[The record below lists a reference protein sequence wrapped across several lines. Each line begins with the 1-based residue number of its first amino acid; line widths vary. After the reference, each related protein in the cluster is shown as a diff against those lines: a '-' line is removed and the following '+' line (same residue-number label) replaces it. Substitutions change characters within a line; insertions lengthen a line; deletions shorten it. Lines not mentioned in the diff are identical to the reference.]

1 MSTETLSTLAV
12 GLALLAFGW
21 RVYTS
26 LRRDNETLRRD
37 IDGLRL
43 DTVDTKER
51 LARVEATLELL
62 VKGLHIE
69 IRSSGYQRWYSREE
83 MIVGK

>member
-37 IDGLRL
+37 IDSLR
-43 DTVDTKER
+43 VETKER

-69 IRSSGYQRWYSREE
+69 IRSSER
-83 MIVGK
+83 

>member
-1 MSTETLSTLAV
+1 MSTETLSTIAV

-37 IDGLRL
+37 IDGLR
-43 DTVDTKER
+43 VDTKER

-69 IRSSGYQRWYSREE
+69 IRSSER
-83 MIVGK
+83 

>member
-1 MSTETLSTLAV
+1 MSTETLSTFAV

-37 IDGLRL
+37 IDGLR
-43 DTVDTKER
+43 VDTKER

-69 IRSSGYQRWYSREE
+69 IRGSER
-83 MIVGK
+83 

>member
-26 LRRDNETLRRD
+26 LRRDNETLRQDNETLRRD
-37 IDGLRL
+37 IDGLR
-43 DTVDTKER
+43 VDTKER

-69 IRSSGYQRWYSREE
+69 IRGSER
-83 MIVGK
+83 

>member
-37 IDGLRL
+37 IDGLR
-43 DTVDTKER
+43 VDTKER

-69 IRSSGYQRWYSREE
+69 IRSSER
-83 MIVGK
+83 

>member
-12 GLALLAFGW
+12 GLALLASGW

-37 IDGLRL
+37 IDSLR
-43 DTVDTKER
+43 VETKER

-69 IRSSGYQRWYSREE
+69 IRSSER
-83 MIVGK
+83 